1 MRITLTAAVLLAA
14 ACARSAPPSDAIE
27 LTRFATRYAAA
38 WSSQD
43 AASVAAF
50 YADSGSININ
60 GSPPSV
66 GRAAVAADAQGFM
79 TAFPDMVVSLDS
91 LVIVGEHPR
100 FYWTVTGTGTGADSM
115 PHAVRFSGYEEWTMS
130 PDGKILHS
138 EGHFDAADLAR
149 QLAPDTTTAGGAS

>member
-1 MRITLTAAVLLAA
+1 MRTTSPSWNMGERLVRIALAVLLAGAA
-14 ACARSAPPSDAIE
+14 ACAWNAPPSDAIE

-38 WSSQD
+38 WSSQE

-79 TAFPDMVVSLDS
+79 TAFPDMVVALDS
-91 LVIVGEHPR
+91 LVVVGEHPR
-100 FYWTVTGTGTGADSM
+100 ILLDGDRHRHRHRLAATSGAIQ
-115 PHAVRFSGYEEWTMS
+115 R
-130 PDGKILHS
+130 L
-138 EGHFDAADLAR
+138 
-149 QLAPDTTTAGGAS
+149 